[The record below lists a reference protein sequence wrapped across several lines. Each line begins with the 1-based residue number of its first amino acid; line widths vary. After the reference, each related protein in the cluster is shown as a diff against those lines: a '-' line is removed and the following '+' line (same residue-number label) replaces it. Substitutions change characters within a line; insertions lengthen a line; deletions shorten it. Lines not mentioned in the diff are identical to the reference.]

1 MSGFKNWYSGMSKN
15 EKTMIIILAISIML
29 LLISLFVV
37 KPLKESYKVQVSDGD
52 YYSSQLPTIKRQV
65 AGMQNGQSSA
75 TGQLNQVMSDSAKSY
90 GLKFSSI
97 QERKRNQEVQ
107 VSLNEVEFDKLIRWI
122 SELEQ
127 SKGFVVANFRASNTD
142 TEGLVDASI
151 KILRAN

>member
-1 MSGFKNWYSGMSKN
+1 MGGFKKWYSGMSKN
-15 EKTMIIILAISIML
+15 EKTMVIILVISIML

-37 KPLKESYKVQVSDGD
+37 KPLKESYKIQMSDGE

-65 AGMQNGQSSA
+65 ASMQGGQVSA
-75 TGQLNQVMSDSAKSY
+75 NGQLNQIMSSSAKSY

-107 VSLNEVEFDKLIRWI
+107 VSLDDVEFDRLIRWI

-142 TEGLVDASI
+142 AQGLVDASI

>member
-1 MSGFKNWYSGMSKN
+1 MSGFKKWYSGMSKN
-15 EKTMIIILAISIML
+15 EKTMVIILVISIML

-37 KPLKESYKVQVSDGD
+37 KPLKESYKIQMSDGE

-65 AGMQNGQSSA
+65 ASMQGGQVSA
-75 TGQLNQVMSDSAKSY
+75 NGQLNQIMSSSAKSY

-107 VSLNEVEFDKLIRWI
+107 VSLDDVEFDRLIRWI

-142 TEGLVDASI
+142 AQGLVDASI